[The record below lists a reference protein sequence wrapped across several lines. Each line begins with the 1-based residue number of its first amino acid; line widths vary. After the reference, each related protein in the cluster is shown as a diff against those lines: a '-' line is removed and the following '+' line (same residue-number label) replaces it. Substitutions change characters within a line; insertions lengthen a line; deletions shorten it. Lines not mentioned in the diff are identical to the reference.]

1 MPRVTHVKKAMKD
14 VNEKIKKG
22 DSYYWWKFR
31 YGPKLV
37 STAYP
42 RPQQLTQSSFLI
54 TIYDLQD
61 QQGDISAT
69 DTDELEGAR
78 DELRDA
84 VQELLDTTQES
95 FENIPESLQEAP
107 SGELLTE
114 RIDSLENWVQ
124 ELDDFDTDIEAEE
137 PEEPEADIEY
147 PELGDNATEEE
158 KAQFDAD
165 YKEAEEA
172 EEAHAEALKE
182 YEREKEQYNED
193 AESQVQDKVSELQ
206 GIEYQG

>member
-1 MPRVTHVKKAMKD
+1 MPRVTHVKKARKD

-31 YGPKLV
+31 YGSKLV
-37 STAYP
+37 STTYP

-193 AESQVQDKVSELQ
+193 AESQIQDKVSELQ